1 MPGGTPPG
9 VAATW
14 IARGPV
20 VQVGQ
25 RCQRRNRR
33 ALPRW
38 SLLPL
43 GPPTALLG
51 IAGGPVAR
59 VGIAVALVGEVV
71 AFIGSP
77 LPLIEVVPGPVQ
89 GGDPLALSRLD
100 DRRILSRG

>member
-1 MPGGTPPG
+1 MPKAQPSG
-9 VAATW
+9 AASLVL
-14 IARGPV
+14 AA
-20 VQVGQ
+20 
-25 RCQRRNRR
+25 
-33 ALPRW
+33 ALV
-38 SLLPL
+38 
-43 GPPTALLG
+43 PPTALLG